1 MTTNNSIELS
11 IVVPAYNE
19 EKTIEE
25 ALSRLHQ
32 TITESGISFE
42 IILVVDGYVD
52 RTKEIA
58 LSLGLS
64 NLRVI
69 GYEKNLGKGHALRVG
84 AQKICGEFAAFFD
97 GDLDI
102 DSKCLVDLF
111 RRLVEQEVDVV
122 VGSKVHPESIVIYPL
137 FRRFQSG
144 VMRLLVRTLFD
155 LDIGDTQTGIKVFRA
170 PSLLA
175 TINKVQTNGFSFDV
189 DLLVRMNDQ
198 GSKIVE
204 GPIILNYQFSSTT
217 SIKTSIVVLFN
228 LFRLKLQRIKRR
240 FQQV

>member
-1 MTTNNSIELS
+1 MFNSTQLS

-19 EKTIEE
+19 EKTIKE
-25 ALSRLHQ
+25 ALSKLHS
-32 TITESGISFE
+32 TMTESGINFD

-52 RTKEIA
+52 RTEEFA
-58 LSLGLS
+58 LSLGLP

-84 AQKICGEFAAFFD
+84 AQKISGEFAAFFD

-111 RRLVEQEVDVV
+111 RCLVDQEVDVV
-122 VGSKVHPESIVIYPL
+122 VGSKVHPESIVVYPF

-144 VMRLLVRTLFD
+144 IMRFLVRSLFD
-155 LDIGDTQTGIKVFRA
+155 LNIGDTQTGIKVFR
-170 PSLLA
+170 STHLLD

-189 DLLVRMNDQ
+189 DLLVRMNDE
-198 GSKIVE
+198 GCKIVE
-204 GPIILNYQFSSTT
+204 GPIILNFQFSSTT
-217 SIKTSIVVLFN
+217 SVRTSFVVLLN

-240 FQQV
+240 FQQA